1 MDCKHYDMEEIN
13 LVLNGIT
20 PPTVRCKDCG
30 MYLTNITECLSLGP
44 SFTKKIG
51 EFEMNGVRFAVEIW

>member
-20 PPTVRCKDCG
+20 PPALRCKDCG
-30 MYLTNITECLSLGP
+30 MYPTKITECFSFGP

-51 EFEMNGVRFAVEIW
+51 EFEISGIRFTVEIW